1 MGFFKALK
9 KAVKGLGG
17 GDEDFASQVYGLF
30 EEYRSA
36 YASEWQRLENNE
48 KIYRGD
54 HWYDVPREDPNEPQP
69 VTPVIQ
75 STIENVSADLMD
87 SFPEAII
94 QPESPEDQQIARVL
108 EAVIRQNHDA
118 AAYDREWRKLSHD
131 LLVGGYMVQEVGYD
145 PMLNNG
151 LGGAYIRHVDG
162 QNILFDP
169 LVTDVQESRAVI
181 KFSAKPVK
189 WLDQHYPKHAP
200 FGTDQYTFATPKDD
214 LLTVDETKQT
224 LLLEFWWR
232 EVDPATGRYRVHM
245 CKAAGGKIIEDSR
258 EQKPEGYFSHG
269 QYPFVVTPLFI
280 RKGSCLGYGFVDMF
294 ETQQRYADKLD
305 QIVLKNAVMASRNKL
320 LVTGASGFDADDL
333 RDWSKEVH
341 KGESLNGI
349 TWFTTPPLPN
359 YILQYIEKIRR
370 DIKEESGANDFSRGN
385 TGQGVTAAS
394 AIMALQEASSKRSRM
409 AARQMHAAYKDA
421 VRMEIEVEREFNVLP
436 REVRMTV
443 GGRPQKA
450 TFESALMQRETALGN
465 TIPIEFFIS
474 IKVQREN
481 VWTVRA
487 HNELMIQMV
496 QLGILQPPQALELMQ
511 FEGRESVLDKTNQAD
526 RVSPEEQQ
534 ARQMQQAQAQAQM
547 AGEMQQIPTPEA
559 AFG

>member
-9 KAVKGLGG
+9 KAVLGSG
-17 GDEDFASQVYGLF
+17 GRGEDFASQVYGLF

-54 HWYDVPREDPNEPQP
+54 HWYDVPKDDPNEPQP

-87 SFPEAII
+87 NFPEAVIL
-94 QPESPEDQQIARVL
+94 PESPEDQEVAHVL

-118 AAYDREWRKLSHD
+118 AAYDREWHKLSHD

-162 QNILFDP
+162 RNILFDP
-169 LVTDVQESRAVI
+169 LVTDLQESRAVI
-181 KFSAKPVK
+181 KFSAKPLK
-189 WLDQHYPKHAP
+189 WLDEHYPNHAP
-200 FGTDQYTFATPKDD
+200 FDTDKYTFVTPKDD
-214 LLTVDETKQT
+214 LLTVDDTKQT

-232 EVDPATGRYRVHM
+232 EIDPQTARYRVHM
-245 CKAAGGKIIEDSR
+245 CKAAGGKVIEDSR
-258 EQKPEGYFSHG
+258 DQKPEGYFSHG

-320 LVTGASGFDADDL
+320 LVTEASGFDIDDL

-341 KGESLNGI
+341 KGENLGGI
-349 TWFTTPPLPN
+349 TWFTTPPLPS
-359 YILQYIEKIRR
+359 YILQYIESIRR
-370 DIKEESGANDFSRGN
+370 NIKEESGANDFSRGN

-394 AIMALQEASSKRSRM
+394 AIAALQEASSKRSRM
-409 AARQMHAAYKDA
+409 AARQMHSAYKDA

-436 REVRMTV
+436 REVRMTIN
-443 GGRPQKA
+443 GQPQKA
-450 TFESALMQRETALGN
+450 TFESALMQRQTKLGN
-465 TIPIEFFIS
+465 TIPVEFFIS

-481 VWTVRA
+481 TWTVRA

-496 QLGILQPPQALELMQ
+496 QLQILQPPQALELMQ
-511 FEGRESVLDKTNQAD
+511 FEGRESVLEKANQAS
-526 RVSPEEQQ
+526 RSSPEDEQ
-534 ARQMQQAQAQAQM
+534 ALQMQQAQMADETQQM
-547 AGEMQQIPTPEA
+547 PAPDA